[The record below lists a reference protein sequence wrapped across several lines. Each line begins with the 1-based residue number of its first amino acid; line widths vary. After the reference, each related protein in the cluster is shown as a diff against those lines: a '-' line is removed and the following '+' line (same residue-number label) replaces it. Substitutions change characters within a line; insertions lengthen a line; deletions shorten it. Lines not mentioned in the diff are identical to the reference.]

1 VKFRIRFV
9 SIVLLAL
16 AGAGCSVLRGP
27 DAGHESKVR
36 TGVARPAGDIAY
48 LLTYFEYVHK
58 LPAGD
63 LVKEYDAVR
72 LLFAN
77 SNSDLMRVR
86 YAMLLGVAG
95 APFNDDT
102 RAVEMLDPL
111 LKNAEGS
118 LHTLAYLLS
127 ALIQEQR
134 RGQGLQQKLEALK
147 ALEKNLIERDP
158 GALKRR

>member
-1 VKFRIRFV
+1 
-9 SIVLLAL
+9 
-16 AGAGCSVLRGP
+16 
-27 DAGHESKVR
+27 
-36 TGVARPAGDIAY
+36 
-48 LLTYFEYVHK
+48 
-58 LPAGD
+58 
-63 LVKEYDAVR
+63 VR

-86 YAMLLGVAG
+86 YAMLLSVAG

-111 LKNAEGS
+111 LKNAEGG
-118 LHTLAYLLS
+118 LHTLAFLLS
-127 ALIQEQR
+127 AQIQEQR
-134 RGQGLQQKLEALK
+134 RGQGLQQKLDALK